1 MHVITGHRNM
11 AHTCEK
17 LRSVMDG
24 SPYRSAERRL
34 KWQGLFAHIKEK
46 EKDGEERVARARE
59 PSKEAGY
66 VHW

>member
-1 MHVITGHRNM
+1 
-11 AHTCEK
+11 
-17 LRSVMDG
+17 MDG

-66 VHW
+66 AHW